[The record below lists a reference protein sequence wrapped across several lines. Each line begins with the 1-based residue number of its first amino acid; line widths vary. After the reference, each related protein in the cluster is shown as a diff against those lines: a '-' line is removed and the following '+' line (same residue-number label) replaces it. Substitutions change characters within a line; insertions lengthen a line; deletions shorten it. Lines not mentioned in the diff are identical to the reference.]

1 MSGRTSGSSAWPSM
15 ISTPAD
21 RTTINYHATSTVVSS
36 VSAVMNYVSTK
47 TTEISTRR
55 DMGGSDST
63 LVGADWDPTLVTVA
77 NARISQCT
85 NNASQ
90 KLTLDKN
97 GFELWAE
104 DGNDK
109 YQEINF
115 LDQDQVVNQYY
126 PMCEQIVKDAL
137 ASQTTSNS
145 TPIAGVF
152 AFDHNV
158 RSKEKMSFGAIQSS
172 SRSEAQIQNPA
183 GIVHADY
190 TRTSAPKRL
199 NDLSKPPKLNDV
211 LRPKLIAESRD
222 SLLDP
227 KMVQEALDGKRR
239 FAFINVWRNI
249 DVDNPVRDCPLACID
264 ASSASLK
271 DTRVFKIH
279 YVDRVGENYFVCP
292 ERQHDWYYYP
302 EMTMN
307 EAILLKQWDSCG
319 GIANGNERDDASRPT
334 TFAIHSAFIDPSCP
348 PGAPPRI
355 SIEVRCIVM
364 WEVGE

>member
-1 MSGRTSGSSAWPSM
+1 MSGGGSGSAWPSM
-15 ISTPAD
+15 ISPPAD
-21 RTTINYHATSTVVSS
+21 QTAINYDATVVSS
-36 VSAVMNYVSTK
+36 VPAVMNYVSTK

-63 LVGADWDPTLVTVA
+63 LIGADWDPTVVTVT
-77 NARISQCT
+77 NARISSCSDD
-85 NNASQ
+85 ASQ
-90 KLTLDKN
+90 AFTLDKN

-104 DGNDK
+104 DNNEK

-115 LDQDQVVNQYY
+115 LHQDQVVNQYY
-126 PMCEQIVKDAL
+126 PMCEHIVNDVL
-137 ASQTTSNS
+137 ASQSVNS

-158 RSKEKMSFGAIQSS
+158 RSKEKMSFGTIQSS

-211 LRPKLIAESRD
+211 LRPKLIAERRD

-227 KMVQEALDGKRR
+227 KIVQEALDGKRR
-239 FAFINVWRNI
+239 FAFINVWRNV
-249 DVDNPVRDCPLACID
+249 DRDNPVRDCPLACID
-264 ASSASLK
+264 ASSASMK

-292 ERQHDWYYYP
+292 ERRHDWYYYP
-302 EMTMN
+302 EMKTN
-307 EAILLKQWDSCG
+307 EALLLKQWDSHG
-319 GIANGNERDDASRPT
+319 SIANGHEKDEASRPT

-348 PGAPPRI
+348 IDAPPRI
-355 SIEVRCIVM
+355 SIEVRCIVL